1 MKILTNFTFI
11 IRFFIIFLENES
23 GEDVLEIIL
32 IAHRGTQNVIAD
44 IQIAMDENPNII
56 MSHAEKYENAVLN
69 ELVIKQKCKIT
80 SSTIILHTGFSL
92 GGYLAAA
99 SLLSESNQKIRKK
112 YGIQEENVFAVTL
125 DAPGFKNSFYS
136 TNRITNYVTRP
147 NLVNTCNKAIGK
159 VIQILIYKSDDIT
172 TNLDTFSDLIKEI
185 KDKTLPSHNLE
196 NLVEVLK
203 KRVKTLK
210 VANWPEAKFNFSEE
224 TFKNILSNL
233 KLSSIPLI
241 IANLNYRRSNE
252 VSYLDDDKST
262 MV

>member
-1 MKILTNFTFI
+1 M
-11 IRFFIIFLENES
+11 
-23 GEDVLEIIL
+23 GEKP
-32 IAHRGTQNVIAD
+32 NVIMND
-44 IQIAMDENPNII
+44 
-56 MSHAEKYENAVLN
+56 AEKYEDAVLN

-99 SLLSESNQKIRKK
+99 SLLSEGNQKIRKK
-112 YGIQEENVFAVTL
+112 YGIQEENVYAVTL
-125 DAPGFKNSFYS
+125 DAPGFKNNQVQSFYS
-136 TNRITNYVTRP
+136 KRITNYVTRP

-159 VIQILIYKSDDIT
+159 VIQILNYKSDAIT
-172 TNLDTFSDLIKEI
+172 TNLDTISDLIKEI

-210 VANWPEAKFNFSEE
+210 VANWPEARFNFSEE

-233 KLSSIPLI
+233 NLSSILS
-241 IANLNYRRSNE
+241 NLNYKRSNE
-252 VSYLDDDKST
+252 VNYLDEDTFT